1 MGGHAKERT
10 QIMKPE
16 TSEEMFAY
24 IHEHGYMDA
33 TRAFGH
39 EYVWEL
45 THPEGEDHVR

>member
-1 MGGHAKERT
+1 MKRG
-10 QIMKPE
+10 KPE

-33 TRAFGH
+33 MRAFGH
-39 EYVWEL
+39 KYVWEL